1 MCKLSLR
8 CDKGILLVATVK
20 IMKSLPITGRIEKQI
35 KKEYGELW
43 N

>member
-1 MCKLSLR
+1 MCELSLR
-8 CDKGILLVATVK
+8 CDIKNKLPATSK